1 MVVKKG
7 KSESKRSHPNT
18 DKEKATES
26 IVKQETTSKSDE
38 MQTAQTHTNKPKK
51 TADQT
56 ATAAQKKEKKER
68 RHAQKSRLRAQKEQT
83 TAKEKERKLRE
94 KQTRVQ
100 KKHRPEHGRAKHP
113 RDEILA
119 AAK

>member
-1 MVVKKG
+1 MVVQKG
-7 KSESKRSHPNT
+7 KSGLNRSHSNT

-38 MQTAQTHTNKPKK
+38 MQTVQTHTNKPKK

-56 ATAAQKKEKKER
+56 ANAAQKKEKKER
-68 RHAQKSRLRAQKEQT
+68 RHAQKARLREKKEQT

-100 KKHRPEHGRAKHP
+100 KKHRPEHGRAKP
-113 RDEILA
+113 KVLRNCAIF
-119 AAK
+119 